1 MMSNGEAQQALLVGI
16 AAYARYAGC
25 MDERLAPGY
34 RASKI
39 SVGLNGGLTVVKLVC
54 GIAGNS
60 YALVADAIE
69 SMGDIVSSAIV
80 WSGLVIASR
89 PADANHPYGHG
100 KAEPLAALLVAL
112 MLVAAAAI
120 IATQAFHEIRTP
132 HHAPATYTLLVL
144 LGVVVVK
151 ETMYRYEA
159 RAAWK
164 SGSTAV
170 LVDAW
175 HHRSDAITSAAAA
188 IGITIALVGGKGY
201 EPADDWAALAAC
213 GIIVA
218 NAVHFVR
225 TAIGELMDTSPEAVF
240 VESIQTAALKVEGAR
255 YVEKVLVRKMGP
267 QLYVD
272 LHLEV
277 HPDMPVREAHRIAH
291 LVKDSIMAS
300 RREVADVLVHIEPA
314 RKTDSD
320 PGRS

>member
-1 MMSNGEAQQALLVGI
+1 
-16 AAYARYAGC
+16 
-25 MDERLAPGY
+25 MDDRLAPAH
-34 RASKI
+34 RASTV
-39 SVGLNGGLTVVKLVC
+39 SLGLNGGLTVVKLVC
-54 GIAGNS
+54 GIAGHS

-69 SMGDIVSSAIV
+69 SMGDIFSSAIV

-100 KAEPLAALLVAL
+100 KAEPLAALFVAL
-112 MLVAAAAI
+112 MLVAAAAT
-120 IATQAFHEIRTP
+120 IATLAVHEIRTP
-132 HHAPATYTLLVL
+132 HRTPAAYTLFVL

-151 ETMYRYEA
+151 EGMYRYEA
-159 RAAWK
+159 RAARK
-164 SGSTAV
+164 CGSTAV

-188 IGITIALVGGKGY
+188 IGITIALLGGPGY

-213 GIIVA
+213 GVIFV

-225 TAIGELMDTSPEAVF
+225 TAVGELMDTSPEAVF
-240 VESIQTAALKVEGAR
+240 VEALQAAALKVEGAR

-277 HPDMPVREAHRIAH
+277 DPELPVREAHRIAH

-314 RKTDSD
+314 RKIDSN